1 MDELAGQH
9 AAELPRR
16 DLLIGLT
23 LLFIPIA
30 SVSGVAVNVAGPRF
44 LA

>member
-9 AAELPRR
+9 AAELPGR

-30 SVSGVAVNVAGPRF
+30 SVSGIAVNIAGPHF
-44 LA
+44 VA